1 MLLILTIIFGAIGSF
16 LGPWWIVIPICMALC
31 YWQASS
37 GKQAFFI
44 SAAGILL
51 LWIGYSAWL
60 HFTSQVDLVQP
71 LAQLFL
77 NSEAL
82 LPSYQANGLIFSIVA
97 LIAGLI
103 GGFGGL
109 AGYQVQK
116 LIRTAQ

>member
-1 MLLILTIIFGAIGSF
+1 MLFILTIILGAIGSF

-31 YWQASS
+31 YWQASNW
-37 GKQAFFI
+37 KQAFFV

-51 LWIGYSAWL
+51 LWLGYSAWL

-77 NSEAL
+77 NSEVPL
-82 LPSYQANGLIFSIVA
+82 TGYKANGLIFSIIA

-109 AGYQVQK
+109 AGYQIQK